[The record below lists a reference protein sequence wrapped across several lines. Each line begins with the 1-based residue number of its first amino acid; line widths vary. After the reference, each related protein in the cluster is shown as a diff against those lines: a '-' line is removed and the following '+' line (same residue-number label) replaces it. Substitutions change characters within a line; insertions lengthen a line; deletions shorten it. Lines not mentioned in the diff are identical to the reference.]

1 MFERFTDR
9 ARRVVVLMQEEAR
22 LLNHDWLGA
31 EHLVLGF
38 VHEQEG
44 VAGKVLTDLGM
55 GDIHQLRSLV
65 ESECPVGTRSPSGH
79 IPFTPK
85 AKKIL
90 ELSLRE
96 ALQLGHNYIGTE
108 HMLLG
113 LARVVQDDM
122 TGPTA
127 TILLHYGVTPEE
139 IRREVI
145 AELSKYKATEP
156 RPDPR
161 RSVPSAETALSET
174 VWKKPEW
181 VTVDKEELT
190 RACEGY
196 LLDMHVALWGRAFD
210 LFQKDSRREAADFL
224 AECVLGVVEHL
235 EAKEQ

>member
-22 LLNHDWLGA
+22 FLNHDWLGA
-31 EHLVLGF
+31 EHLLLGF

-44 VAGKVLTDLGM
+44 VAARVLADLGV
-55 GDIHQLRSLV
+55 GDLSQVRSLV

-79 IPFTPK
+79 IPFTPR
-85 AKKIL
+85 AKKVL
-90 ELSLRE
+90 EVSLRE

-113 LARVVQDDM
+113 LARVMQDDL
-122 TGPTA
+122 TGPA
-127 TILLHYGVTPEE
+127 AQVLLHYGVTPEE

-156 RPDPR
+156 VDRRP
-161 RSVPSAETALSET
+161 SIPSAETALGQER
-174 VWKKPEW
+174 KPEW
-181 VTVDKEELT
+181 VSVDKEELT

-210 LFQKDSRREAADFL
+210 LFQKDSRRDAADFL
-224 AECVLGVVEHL
+224 AECVLGVVQHL
-235 EAKEQ
+235 EGKVNE